1 MSTIK
6 ANRWAWIISSVA
18 MAGAGLILAF
28 LLVFTT
34 QNGERFEAQY
44 HWLLL
49 ANIALATLLALV
61 ILLAI
66 TRLVLRLRQRKF
78 GSRLLLKL
86 AGIFGLVGVV
96 PGLLIYGVSY
106 QFVSRSIETWFDLR
120 VERALDAGLNLG
132 RSTLD
137 TLSLDLAN
145 KARVAAHRLSGPP
158 ELGAPMVTT
167 TGVIE
172 LERLREQLGAQSV
185 SIVNDSGKVDVSAGS
200 DGVRTLRPERIPQ
213 AWRQEAQ
220 QRGAMAV
227 VEGLD
232 ERADEPSEP
241 NSPHQ
246 PEVARAGKNASAR
259 REATRNDSSSIGLN
273 FSAARIVAL
282 AWMPDPSFSLQS
294 RNRFLL
300 VVQGME
306 PGLVRNALDVQ
317 SAYREYQQ
325 RSLGR
330 EGLKRMYIGT
340 LTLALILAVFGAFL
354 LAAILGQQLARPLLL
369 LAEGVGEVA
378 RGDLRPKA
386 IFASG
391 DELGGLTRSFAAMT
405 QQLADAR
412 TLADRSVQE
421 LDSARAHLQTILDN
435 LTAGVIVFDALG
447 RIDMVNPGATRILRL
462 PLSAYRGRALGDL
475 PELSDFA
482 ERLRLRFEL
491 NATDPTPGER
501 QQWQEAFELS
511 LPHFADPL
519 PLLVRGAELPPDERL
534 IVFDDLSEIVSSQR
548 AQAWGEVARRVAHEI
563 KNPLTPIQLSAERL
577 QHKLDSKLEGAD
589 RQLLE
594 RSVGTIVNQVQAL
607 KTLINEFRDYARMPN
622 AKLMPLQLNTL
633 VTDVTGLY
641 GQALESGLLVL
652 QLGESLPDILGDAT
666 QLRQVVHNLVQNAM
680 DALHEHPPAHG
691 RIPCVTVRTD
701 AARHED
707 GRIRAVRLRV
717 QDNGPGFPEKIL
729 KRAFEPYIT
738 TKTKGTGLGLA
749 VVKKIADEH
758 GALIR
763 IRNLHAEAASDPLKS
778 ADQGYPAAHQ
788 TLIGAQVSISFSK
801 LSSQNDEAESHL

>member
-6 ANRWAWIISSVA
+6 ANRWAWVISSVA

-34 QNGERFEAQY
+34 QNGERFEAHY

-145 KARVAAHRLSGPP
+145 KARVAAHRLSAPP
-158 ELGAPMVTT
+158 ELGAPVVST

-200 DGVRTLRPERIPQ
+200 DGARALRPERIPQ
-213 AWRQEAQ
+213 AWRLEAQ

-232 ERADEPSEP
+232 ERADEPNEP
-241 NSPHQ
+241 NEPD
-246 PEVARAGKNASAR
+246 VARAGKNASAR
-259 REATRNDSSSIGLN
+259 RQATRNDSSSIGLN

-300 VVQGME
+300 VVQAME

-577 QHKLDSKLEGAD
+577 QHKLDAKLEGAD
-589 RQLLE
+589 RLLLE

-622 AKLMPLQLNTL
+622 AKLVPLQLNTL

-641 GQALESGLLVL
+641 GQELESGLLVL
-652 QLGESLPDILGDAT
+652 QLGDGLPDILGDAT
-666 QLRQVVHNLVQNAM
+666 LLRQVVHNLVQNAM
-680 DALHEHPPAHG
+680 DALHEHPPSQGHA
-691 RIPCVTVRTD
+691 PCVTVRTD

>member
-6 ANRWAWIISSVA
+6 ANRWAWLIASVA
-18 MAGAGLILAF
+18 VAGAGLILSF
-28 LLVFTT
+28 LLVFATE
-34 QNGERFEAQY
+34 NGERFEAHY
-44 HWLLL
+44 HWLML
-49 ANIALATLLALV
+49 ANVALATLLALV
-61 ILLAI
+61 ILLALL
-66 TRLVLRLRQRKF
+66 RLVYRMRARKF
-78 GSRLLLKL
+78 GSRLLFKL
-86 AGIFGLVGVV
+86 AGIFGLVGVI

-145 KARVAAHRLSGPP
+145 KARVAAQRLGNPDDPDLPRGS
-158 ELGAPMVTT
+158 LATV
-167 TGVIE
+167 GVIE

-185 SIVNDSGKVDVSAGS
+185 SIVTDTGKIDATASGDVPRGLAG
-200 DGVRTLRPERIPQ
+200 DRIPVT
-213 AWRQEAQ
+213 WREDAR

-232 ERADEPSEP
+232 EKGDDAQS
-241 NSPHQ
+241 
-246 PEVARAGKNASAR
+246 
-259 REATRNDSSSIGLN
+259 N

-282 AWMPDPSFSLQS
+282 AWLPDTSFSLQT
-294 RNRFLL
+294 RHRYLL
-300 VVQGME
+300 VVQTLE
-306 PGLVRNALDVQ
+306 PSLVRNALDVQ
-317 SAYREYQQ
+317 TAYREYQQ

-340 LTLALILAVFGAFL
+340 LTLTLILAVFGAFL
-354 LAAILGQQLARPLLL
+354 IAAILGQQLAKPLLL

-386 IFASG
+386 FFTSG

-501 QQWQEAFELS
+501 QQWQEAFELP

-548 AQAWGEVARRVAHEI
+548 AQAWAEVARRVAHEI

-589 RQLLE
+589 RQLLD
-594 RSVGTIVNQVQAL
+594 RSVSTIVSQVQAL
-607 KTLINEFRDYARMPN
+607 KTLINEFRDYARLPQSRL
-622 AKLMPLQLNTL
+622 APLQLNEL
-633 VTDVTGLY
+633 VRDVMALY
-641 GQALESGLLVL
+641 GQPLESGLI
-652 QLGESLPDILGDAT
+652 QLELGHALPDILGDAT
-666 QLRQVVHNLVQNAM
+666 LLRQVIHNLVQNAM
-680 DALHEHPPAHG
+680 DALHDHPPADEAA
-691 RIPCVTVRTD
+691 RIIVRTD
-701 AARHED
+701 AARHDD

-717 QDNGPGFPEKIL
+717 QDNGPGFPDKIL

-738 TKTKGTGLGLA
+738 TKAKGTGLGLA

-763 IRNLHAEAASDPLKS
+763 VRNLLAPGPNPLSKD
-778 ADQGYPAAHQ
+778 ADQGYPAAPQ
-788 TLIGAQVSISFSK
+788 SLIGAQVSISFSK
-801 LSSQNDEAESHL
+801 LSSQSDEAESHL

>member
-6 ANRWAWIISSVA
+6 ANRWAWLIASAAVA
-18 MAGAGLILAF
+18 GGALILSF
-28 LLVFTT
+28 LLVFATE
-34 QNGERFEAQY
+34 NGERFETHY
-44 HWLLL
+44 HWLML
-49 ANIALATLLALV
+49 ANVALATLLGLV
-61 ILLAI
+61 IMLA
-66 TRLVLRLRQRKF
+66 LLRLFYRLRTRKF

-86 AGIFGLVGVV
+86 AGIFGLVGVI

-137 TLSLDLAN
+137 TLSQDLAA
-145 KARVAAHRLSGPP
+145 KARVAAQRLNNPGDTAAPP
-158 ELGAPMVTT
+158 GSVQT

-172 LERLREQLGAQSV
+172 LERLREQIGAQAV
-185 SIVNDSGKVDVSAGS
+185 SIVNDAGKVEVTAGG
-200 DGVRTLRPERIPQ
+200 DGSRGLTTERIAP

-232 ERADEPSEP
+232 ERADDPSPGAGPSP
-241 NSPHQ
+241 NHGTSF
-246 PEVARAGKNASAR
+246 N
-259 REATRNDSSSIGLN
+259 
-273 FSAARIVAL
+273 AARIVAL
-282 AWMPDPSFSLQS
+282 AWLPDTSFSLQTHH
-294 RNRFLL
+294 RFLL
-300 VVQGME
+300 VVQTLE
-306 PGLVRNALDVQ
+306 PSLVRNALDVQ
-317 SAYREYQQ
+317 AAYREYQQ

-340 LTLALILAVFGAFL
+340 LTLTLILAVFGAFL
-354 LAAILGQQLARPLLL
+354 IAAILGQQLARPLLL

-386 IFASG
+386 FFTSG

-462 PLSAYRGRALGDL
+462 PLSAYRGRSLGDL

-501 QQWQEAFELS
+501 QQWQEAFELT

-548 AQAWGEVARRVAHEI
+548 AQAWAEVARRVAHEI

-589 RQLLE
+589 RQLLD
-594 RSVGTIVNQVQAL
+594 RSVSTIVSQVQAL
-607 KTLINEFRDYARMPN
+607 KTLINEFRDYARLPH
-622 AKLMPLQLNTL
+622 ARLMPLQLNEL
-633 VTDVTGLY
+633 VLDVMALY
-641 GQALESGLLVL
+641 GQPLESGLI
-652 QLGESLPDILGDAT
+652 QLELGQQLPDILGDAT
-666 QLRQVVHNLVQNAM
+666 LLRQVIHNLVQNAM
-680 DALHEHPPAHG
+680 DALHEHPPQDQAS
-691 RIPCVTVRTD
+691 RITVRTD
-701 AARHED
+701 AARHDD

-717 QDNGPGFPEKIL
+717 QDNGPGFPDKIL

-738 TKTKGTGLGLA
+738 TKSKGTGLGLA

-763 IRNLHAEAASDPLKS
+763 VRNLHAEAANALSKD
-778 ADQGYPAAHQ
+778 ADQGYPAAPPA
-788 TLIGAQVSISFSK
+788 LIGAQVSISFSK
-801 LSSQNDEAESHL
+801 LSSQSDEAESHL